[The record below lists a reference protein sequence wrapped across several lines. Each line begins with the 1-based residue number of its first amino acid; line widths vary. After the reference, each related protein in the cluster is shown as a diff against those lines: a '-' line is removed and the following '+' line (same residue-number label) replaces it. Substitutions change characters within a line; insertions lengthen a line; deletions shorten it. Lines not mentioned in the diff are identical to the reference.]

1 MKKQSKHYLIAW
13 AILLVLFNGIAF
25 AMPGWITHEKFTASF
40 WIGYVFVTVSFVG
53 QLFCACRA
61 FRAENKT
68 KLFYSIPLIRISYT
82 GLVITFIFGGL
93 SMLLSA
99 LPGWVA
105 AVVAVIVLAATAVAV
120 IKADAAAEL
129 VEQVDETVKT
139 RTALIRSL
147 TAEAESLQ
155 AAAKSSEAK
164 AACKKVYEALRY
176 SDPMS
181 HEGLAEVEQTLAAQF
196 AKLTEAVADDNTTLV
211 TAIAED
217 FLIFLV
223 ERNKKC
229 KVMKL

>member
-129 VEQVDETVKT
+129 VEQVDETVKN

-181 HEGLAEVEQTLAAQF
+181 NEGLAEVEQTLAAQF
-196 AKLTEAVADDNTTLV
+196 AKFAEAIKEENMEALRSEKEAFDVLLAK
-211 TAIAED
+211 
-217 FLIFLV
+217 
-223 ERNKKC
+223 RNRMC
-229 KVMKL
+229 KELK

>member
-129 VEQVDETVKT
+129 VEQVDETVKN

-181 HEGLAEVEQTLAAQF
+181 HEGLAEVEQALAAQVAKF
-196 AKLTEAVADDNTTLV
+196 AEEVRTDDAEQIKLGQREIEGLV
-211 TAIAED
+211 CK
-217 FLIFLV
+217 
-223 ERNKKC
+223 RNRMC
-229 KVMKL
+229 KELK

>member
-181 HEGLAEVEQTLAAQF
+181 HEGLAEVEQALAAQVAKF
-196 AKLTEAVADDNTTLV
+196 AEAIKEENMEALRSEKEAFDVLLAK
-211 TAIAED
+211 
-217 FLIFLV
+217 
-223 ERNKKC
+223 RNRMC
-229 KVMKL
+229 KELK